1 MSWQAI
7 KDYLDTFRTDRLME
21 QLHAWNVGELHTS
34 PWLLGIL
41 AVVIVISWMMRWK
54 ALTAILVGV
63 GGFVLTVSW
72 TVSKGVGT
80 EGIQD
85 GGLYIIV
92 GGGALAVILF
102 IYLVFIKT
110 E

>member
-1 MSWQAI
+1 MNWESI
-7 KDYLDTFRTDRLME
+7 KGYLDTFRTDRLME

-34 PWLLGIL
+34 PWFLGIF
-41 AVVIVISWMMRWK
+41 VVAIIITLLMRWG
-54 ALTAILVGV
+54 AFTAILVGI

-92 GGGALAVILF
+92 GGGALAVVLF
-102 IYLVFIKT
+102 IYLIFVKT